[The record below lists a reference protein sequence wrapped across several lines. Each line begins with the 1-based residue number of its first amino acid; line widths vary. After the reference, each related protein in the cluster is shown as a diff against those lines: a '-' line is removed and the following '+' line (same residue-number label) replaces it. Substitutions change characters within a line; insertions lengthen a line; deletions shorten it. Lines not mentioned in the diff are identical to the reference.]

1 MKQSEA
7 TPATTTRPQGTR
19 PQGTR
24 PQGIPSIIGS
34 DLKVTGN
41 IESAGDLQIEG
52 RIEGDVKSLTLHIGE
67 GAAVKGSVSADRIT
81 IAGSVDG
88 QVRANAVN
96 VRKSAH
102 IVGDVIHQ
110 NLSIEAGA
118 YLEGRLSRIETDE
131 SLGPTLVLEMPAQE
145 ADADSDRSEREKQ
158 RAAASEMASAL
169 LENRTA
175 PA

>member
-1 MKQSEA
+1 MKQSES
-7 TPATTTRPQGTR
+7 TPTTSTRPQGV
-19 PQGTR
+19 
-24 PQGIPSIIGS
+24 PSIIGP

-41 IESAGDLQIEG
+41 IESSGDLQIEG

-67 GAAVKGSVSADRIT
+67 GATVKGSVSADRVT

-131 SLGPTLVLEMPAQE
+131 SLGPTLVLENTAP
-145 ADADSDRSEREKQ
+145 DSPSKSEQDKQ

-175 PA
+175 PV